1 MMMKKTNALLA
12 SAGEKI
18 RALLLAIASNESL
31 FFFAAFL
38 STTILGSEL
47 FTWYQEQTQ
56 MFERYVVI
64 PWGMAL
70 CLLRLERRNRLTD
83 ARPRLDIG
91 ILFVLVMWIIV
102 PFGIRFGMIFN
113 NVTNW
118 HSHLVAYFGLYA
130 MLTEQSAQVR
140 ERRLD
145 QACMLFGLYSL
156 VVGGALMYCAATGA
170 TIDSNWI
177 VHHGT
182 YAEGGYGFG
191 VWKRAHL
198 CIGLHYN
205 LGGMMALVCTM
216 FCLAGMCRSRRFGMR
231 ALYLLGAV
239 MMMIVIVLSQ
249 SRTARYSLIGALGLG
264 VYGCVIASKRIS
276 RAWLRH
282 AAGLALAGL
291 VMVASYGGAS
301 ALTDAALKH
310 YVRAQEGNSVSM
322 IATAVAQEETV
333 QQEKEVAPKKTTAPK
348 KARRAVDATMSGR
361 TDIWKNLFQYWK
373 ENPKNLL
380 IGAGMGKI
388 GSQIVQDTIH
398 EENGSVAV
406 HNSYLQYVADFG
418 LIGFGL
424 MALFFLA
431 ILVPVLRVFFAP
443 QKKQLPG
450 YLPLCMLVVSVLMTG
465 MMESATLGAMTP
477 INSAM
482 IFALALLAPRGMEI
496 GAEHPKK

>member
-1 MMMKKTNALLA
+1 MMVKKANEMLSNAGA
-12 SAGEKI
+12 RI
-18 RALLLAIASNESL
+18 RALLLAVASNESL

-38 STTILGSEL
+38 STTILGADIFKWYSE
-47 FTWYQEQTQ
+47 QMQ
-56 MFERYVVI
+56 MFERYVI
-64 PWGMAL
+64 MPWGMAL
-70 CLLRLERRNRLTD
+70 CLLRLERRNRLPD
-83 ARPRLDIG
+83 AKTRMDVG
-91 ILFVLVMWIIV
+91 ILFLLVMWVIV
-102 PFGIRFGMIFN
+102 PFGIRFGLIFN
-113 NVTNW
+113 NVTTW

-182 YAEGGYGFG
+182 YAEDGYGFG

-216 FCLAGMCRSRRFGMR
+216 FCLAGVSRSKKRVMR
-231 ALYLLGAV
+231 VLYLLAAV

-249 SRTARYSLIGALGLG
+249 SRTARYSLIACLGMG

-282 AAGLALAGL
+282 AAGIALAGV
-291 VMVASYGGAS
+291 VMVASYSGAS

-310 YVRAQEGNSVSM
+310 YVRAQQGYTVSV
-322 IATAVAQEETV
+322 IASAVAQEEA
-333 QQEKEVAPKKTTAPK
+333 ELDKKEAATKKAVTPK

-361 TDIWKNLFQYWK
+361 TDIWRNLFSYWK
-373 ENPKNLL
+373 ENPKKFL

-388 GSQIVQDTIH
+388 GSLIVEDTIH

-406 HNSYLQYVADFG
+406 HNAYLQYAADYG
-418 LIGFGL
+418 LMGIGL
-424 MALFFLA
+424 MALFFLS

-443 QKKQLPG
+443 QEKQTPG
-450 YLPLCMLVVSVLMTG
+450 YQALCMLVLGALMTG
-465 MMESATLGAMTP
+465 MMESSTLGAMTP
-477 INSAM
+477 VNSGM
-482 IFALALLAPRGMEI
+482 LFALALLAAKGMEMK
-496 GAEHPKK
+496 GEN